1 MSKKII
7 QLEHIDVTF
16 HQKKQTIKAVR
27 DVTIR
32 INKGDIYGIVGYS
45 GAGKSTL
52 VRVIN
57 LLQIPTA
64 GKITVDDD
72 VIFQGDKVRLTPAQL
87 RSKRREIGMI
97 FQHFNLMAQM
107 TAEENVAFAL
117 KHAGLSQQEKKEKVA
132 RLLELVGLSDR
143 AKNYPAQLSG
153 GQKQR
158 VAIAGIVALR
168 PNVIILDE
176 ATSMLDPEGRLEVI
190 ATVKK
195 IKEENN
201 LTVLSITHDID
212 EAANANRIFVMKKG
226 ELIQEGT
233 PEEIFSQGEK
243 LIELGLDLPFPERLK
258 SALKARGVDVPKEYM
273 TEEGMVDWLWTSVLN
288 K

>member
-1 MSKKII
+1 MQPII
-7 QLEHIDVTF
+7 EMKDLTF
-16 HQKKQTIKAVR
+16 RYQEEDQIPALNKVSLS
-27 DVTIR
+27 
-32 INKGDIYGIVGYS
+32 INQGEWIAIIGHNGS
-45 GAGKSTL
+45 GKSTL
-52 VRVIN
+52 AKTINGLLLPESGSIKVNGQEINEKTIWEVRRNVGMVFQNPDNQFVGSTVEDDVAFGLENQGVPREEMLVRVRES
-57 LLQIPTA
+57 LEQ
-64 GKITVDDD
+64 
-72 VIFQGDKVRLTPAQL
+72 VR
-87 RSKRREIGMI
+87 
-97 FQHFNLMAQM
+97 MAEFM
-107 TAEENVAFAL
+107 R
-117 KHAGLSQQEKKEKVA
+117 KEPS
-132 RLLELVGLSDR
+132 R
-143 AKNYPAQLSG
+143 LSG

>member
-1 MSKKII
+1 MQPII
-7 QLEHIDVTF
+7 EMKDLTF
-16 HQKKQTIKAVR
+16 RYQEEDQTPALNKVSLN
-27 DVTIR
+27 
-32 INKGDIYGIVGYS
+32 INQGEWIAIIGHNGS
-45 GAGKSTL
+45 GKSTL
-52 VRVIN
+52 AKTINGLLLPESGSIKVNGQEINEKNIWEVRRNVGMVFQNPDNQFVGSTVEDDVAFGLENQGVPREEMLVRVRES
-57 LLQIPTA
+57 LEQ
-64 GKITVDDD
+64 
-72 VIFQGDKVRLTPAQL
+72 VR
-87 RSKRREIGMI
+87 
-97 FQHFNLMAQM
+97 MAEFM
-107 TAEENVAFAL
+107 R
-117 KHAGLSQQEKKEKVA
+117 KEPS
-132 RLLELVGLSDR
+132 R
-143 AKNYPAQLSG
+143 LSG

-226 ELIQEGT
+226 KLIQEGT

-258 SALKARGVDVPKEYM
+258 SALKARGVGVPEDYM

>member
-1 MSKKII
+1 MQPII
-7 QLEHIDVTF
+7 EMKDLTF
-16 HQKKQTIKAVR
+16 RYQEEDQIPALNKVSLN
-27 DVTIR
+27 
-32 INKGDIYGIVGYS
+32 INQGEWIAIIGHNGS
-45 GAGKSTL
+45 GKSTL
-52 VRVIN
+52 AKTINGLLLPESGGIKVNGQEINEKTIWEVRRNVGMVFQNPDNQFVGSTVEDDVAFGLENQGVPREEMLVRVRES
-57 LLQIPTA
+57 LEQ
-64 GKITVDDD
+64 
-72 VIFQGDKVRLTPAQL
+72 VR
-87 RSKRREIGMI
+87 
-97 FQHFNLMAQM
+97 MAEFM
-107 TAEENVAFAL
+107 R
-117 KHAGLSQQEKKEKVA
+117 KEPS
-132 RLLELVGLSDR
+132 R
-143 AKNYPAQLSG
+143 LSG

-168 PNVIILDE
+168 PNVIILDD